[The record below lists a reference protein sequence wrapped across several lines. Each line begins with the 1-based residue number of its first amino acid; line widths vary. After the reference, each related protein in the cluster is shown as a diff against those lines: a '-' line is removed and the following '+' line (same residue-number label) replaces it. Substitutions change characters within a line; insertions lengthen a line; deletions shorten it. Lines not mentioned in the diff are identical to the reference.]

1 MHVPTQPLPFVP
13 NSPDSPDPRTMERN
27 PVSRTLLIDN
37 YDSFTYNLAALIAEV
52 TGVEPTIVRN
62 DEGTWDELQGRGFDR
77 IVISPGPGRPQ
88 CRSDLGLSADA
99 LEHATIPI
107 LGVCLGHQA
116 IGHFYGANV
125 GLANEP
131 IHGRIGRIIH
141 EDRDLFAGI
150 PSPFEATRYHSLAVT
165 DLPPVLEATAW
176 CDDGTLMGLRHVSR
190 PIWGVQFHPESI
202 CTEYGHRII
211 QNFYEMSAPF
221 LQSTTATATEAVAA
235 PSTDETPL
243 RLHVTRCSGMRAPN
257 EAFEALFADRVHAFW
272 LDSSRPNQTNA
283 RFSYFG
289 DASGPRAEVI
299 EYFSTQRQLRIR
311 HRDDVTERTQDIF
324 SYLQAE
330 LSRRAQP
337 TPDGCPFDFNGGYVG
352 YFGYE
357 LKGELQGA
365 HVHPAGTPDAC
376 WIFADRTIAHDHE
389 TGEYWLLC
397 LDDAGGLSP
406 ENHSWIA
413 HVQAVLSTAPPPP
426 ARNSPAPV
434 RSLSNLQWRHSPECY
449 LELIHRSKELIRN
462 GETYEVCLT
471 NEVSADIDA
480 DPLHVYQ
487 NLRQVNAVP
496 FGAFL
501 RLDDVS
507 VLCASPELYLDIN
520 TERVVESKPIKGT
533 APRHAD
539 PGEDH
544 AIAARLASS
553 VKDRSE
559 NLMIVDLLRN
569 DLNRCCEVGSVH
581 VPKIFHIESFA
592 TVHQLVST
600 IRGKLK
606 GDRDAIDCVRESF
619 PGGSMTGA
627 PKVRTMSI
635 IDELEAGP
643 RGVYSGSIGYISLN
657 GSARLNIVIRT
668 IVMKGG
674 RATIG
679 AGGAIVALSDPQ
691 DELDEIRLKARAQVR
706 ILQSLAGDVE
716 RNDALCATDAETAEQ
731 HAVAG

>member
-1 MHVPTQPLPFVP
+1 M
-13 NSPDSPDPRTMERN
+13 
-27 PVSRTLLIDN
+27 SRTLLIDN

-52 TGVEPTIVRN
+52 TGDEPIIVRN
-62 DEGTWDELQGRGFDR
+62 DEATWDELQNRGFDR

-88 CRSDLGLSADA
+88 CRDDLGLSADA
-99 LEHATIPI
+99 LERATVPI

-116 IGHFYGANV
+116 IAHFFGANV

-131 IHGRIGRIIH
+131 IHGRIGQIVH
-141 EDRDLFAGI
+141 ENRDLFAGI

-165 DLPPVLEATAW
+165 DLPPELEATAW

-202 CTEYGHRII
+202 CTKYGDQMIR
-211 QNFYEMSAPF
+211 NFYEMSATF
-221 LQSTTATATEAVAA
+221 LAPTIEADAA
-235 PSTDETPL
+235 PPPASSERPSL
-243 RLHVTRCSGMRAPN
+243 RLHAMRCGGARTPSD
-257 EAFEALFADRVHAFW
+257 AFEALFAARPYAFW
-272 LDSSRPNQTNA
+272 LDSSRPNATNA

-289 DASGPRAEVI
+289 DASGPRAELI
-299 EYFSTQRQLRIR
+299 EYFSTGRRLRIR
-311 HRDDVTERTQDIF
+311 HRDGVVERVQDIF

-330 LSRRAQP
+330 LECRAQA
-337 TPDGCPFDFNGGYVG
+337 TPEGCPFDFNGGYVG

-357 LKGELQGA
+357 LKGELQGEHA
-365 HVHPAGTPDAC
+365 HPAGTPDAC
-376 WIFADRTIAHDHE
+376 WIFADRTIVHDHD
-389 TGEYWLLC
+389 TGDYWLLC
-397 LDDAGGLSP
+397 LDEADGLSP
-406 ENHSWIA
+406 ENHSWTT
-413 HVQAVLSTAPPPP
+413 HVQAVLSTSA
-426 ARNSPAPV
+426 PAPVRSDSAAV
-434 RSLSNLQWRHSPECY
+434 RSLSNLRWRHPPERY
-449 LELIHRSKELIRN
+449 LDLIHRSKELIRQ

-480 DPLHVYQ
+480 DPLQVYQ
-487 NLRQVNAVP
+487 NLRRINAVP
-496 FGAFL
+496 FGALL
-501 RLDDVS
+501 RFDDVS

-520 TERVVESKPIKGT
+520 THRIVESKPIKGT

-539 PGEDH
+539 PDEDH
-544 AIAARLASS
+544 AIATRLASS

-606 GDRDAIDCVRESF
+606 DGRNAIDCVRESF

-627 PKVRTMSI
+627 PKVRTMGI

-643 RGVYSGSIGYISLN
+643 RGVYSGSIGYLSLN

-674 RATIG
+674 RVTIG
-679 AGGAIVALSDPQ
+679 AGGAIVALSDANE
-691 DELDEIRLKARAQVR
+691 ELDEIMLKARAQVR
-706 ILQSLAGDVE
+706 ILQILAGSAD
-716 RNDALCATDAETAEQ
+716 RSDTHCTTDTEAEEPQ
-731 HAVAG
+731 LAVAG